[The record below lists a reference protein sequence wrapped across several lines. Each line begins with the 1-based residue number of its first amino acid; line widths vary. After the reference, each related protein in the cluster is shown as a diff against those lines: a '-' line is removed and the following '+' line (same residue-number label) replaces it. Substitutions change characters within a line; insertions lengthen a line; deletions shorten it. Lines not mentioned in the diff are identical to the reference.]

1 MAEGGEVAKL
11 AAEANSLEG
20 PQREEEL
27 VNDKLLEGI
36 ANSLA

>member
-20 PQREEEL
+20 PQREEL
-27 VNDKLLEGI
+27 VDDKLLEGI